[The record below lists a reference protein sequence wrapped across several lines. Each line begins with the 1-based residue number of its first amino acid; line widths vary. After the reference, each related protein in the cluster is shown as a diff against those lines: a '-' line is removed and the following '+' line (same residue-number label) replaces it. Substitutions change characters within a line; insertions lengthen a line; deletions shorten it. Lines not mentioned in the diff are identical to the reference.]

1 MDELRNEE
9 MTQEEINELGALTE
23 MEDSG
28 ELIVEEDTDSGMT
41 TKLIAGGIAV
51 LGLAAYGTYELGK
64 NVIAPGVK
72 KGVSWMKDHFSKKE
86 DGKVIDAESEFVD
99 DQEDDFEEEVK

>member
-1 MDELRNEE
+1 MEELRNEE

-72 KGVSWMKDHFSKKE
+72 KGVNWMKEHFSKK
-86 DGKVIDAESEFVD
+86 DGEVIDAESEFVD
-99 DQEDDFEEEVK
+99 DQDDDFEEEAK

>member
-9 MTQEEINELGALTE
+9 MTQEEINELETLTE
-23 MEDSG
+23 TDNSG

-72 KGVSWMKDHFSKKE
+72 KGVNWMKDHFSKKE
-86 DGKVIDAESEFVD
+86 DGEVIDAEVEFV
-99 DQEDDFEEEVK
+99 EVEEEVK

>member
-9 MTQEEINELGALTE
+9 MAQEEINELEPLTE
-23 MEDSG
+23 TDNSG
-28 ELIVEEDTDSGMT
+28 ELIVDEDTDSGMT
-41 TKLIAGGIAV
+41 TKIIAGGIAV

-72 KGVSWMKDHFSKKE
+72 KGVNWMKDHFSKKE
-86 DGKVIDAESEFVD
+86 NGEVIDAEGEFVD
-99 DQEDDFEEEVK
+99 DQEDDFKEEAK

>member
-9 MTQEEINELGALTE
+9 MTQEEINELETLTE
-23 MEDSG
+23 TDNSG

-86 DGKVIDAESEFVD
+86 DGKVIDAEVEFV
-99 DQEDDFEEEVK
+99 EVEEEVK

>member
-9 MTQEEINELGALTE
+9 MVQEEINELEALTE
-23 MEDSG
+23 TDNSG
-28 ELIVEEDTDSGMT
+28 ELIAEEDTDSGMT
-41 TKLIAGGIAV
+41 TKIIAGGVAV

-72 KGVSWMKDHFSKKE
+72 KGVKWMKERFSKKE
-86 DGKVIDAESEFVD
+86 DGEVIEAEGEFVD
-99 DQEDDFEEEVK
+99 DQDNDFEEEAK